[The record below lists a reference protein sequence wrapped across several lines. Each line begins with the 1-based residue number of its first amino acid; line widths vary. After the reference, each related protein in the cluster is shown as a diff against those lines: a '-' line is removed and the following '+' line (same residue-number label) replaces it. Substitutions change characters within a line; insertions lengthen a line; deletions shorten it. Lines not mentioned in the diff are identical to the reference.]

1 MNSEEAYEL
10 MTRYAL
16 VAKTAL
22 IRGEDDPTFEEDNYT
37 SLTYLTDMIDR
48 ASPEFDEDKA
58 NRWVGF
64 MQGVLWAERIFDLES
79 LKAHVKAAKN
89 LVEKVHTEDCQGA
102 VLEDRC
108 V

>member
-10 MTRYAL
+10 MKRYA
-16 VAKTAL
+16 AQADTNNA
-22 IRGEDDPTFEEDNYT
+22 
-37 SLTYLTDMIDR
+37 STYYLPHMFRR
-48 ASPEFDEDKA
+48 ASPEFPEDKA

-64 MQGVLWAERIFDLES
+64 MQGVLWAEQFFDIES

-89 LVEKVHTEDCQGA
+89 LVEKVHTENCQGA
-102 VLEDRC
+102 VLEDGC